1 MLNWILSVSSPLHS
15 LMTIWQK
22 GKKIGA
28 DPFGNIYY
36 QGKPKKGYKRPRR
49 WVSYKDIKRQES
61 SVVPPEWH
69 GWLHYQTDVFP
80 DKDRPPYR
88 KTWQL
93 PHKSNMTGTP
103 MAYKPKGALS
113 RGGKRAKASGDYQ
126 AWKPENDL

>member
-22 GKKIGA
+22 GKKIGD
-28 DPFGNIYY
+28 DPYGNVYY
-36 QGKPKKGYKRPRR
+36 QGKSKKGYKRPRR

-61 SVVPPEWH
+61 SVIPPEWH

-80 DKDRPPYR
+80 DKDKPTYR

-93 PHKSNMTGTP
+93 AHKENMTGTA
-103 MAYKPKGALS
+103 MAYKPKGSLS

-126 AWKPENDL
+126 AWTPESDL